1 MHHHRRSP
9 YPMLPVPV
17 ALEIVLENILPGSPI
32 EVPLESSLGL
42 VLSDEIIS
50 EEPMPPFP
58 ASIMDG
64 YAVQAK
70 DCPGNLT
77 VLGLASA
84 GFVSPMKVGEGK
96 IIQITTGSPIPEGAD
111 AVVMVEETEL
121 VEKLEDGTQ
130 IVKINTSALPG
141 QNIRTVGC
149 DIQLGQVIV
158 GAGEVIGPAEIG
170 LLAGAGV
177 TRVMVHR
184 PPVVGILS
192 TGDELV
198 EPSIKPKNGQ
208 IRDSNRSML
217 LSAMSSECSNI
228 PALDLGIAPDSL
240 PNLEKLFLDSLSRV
254 DVLITSGGVSMG
266 ELDLLKPFLEK
277 YGV

>member
-198 EPSIKPKNGQ
+198 EPSIKPKNGCVV
-208 IRDSNRSML
+208 L
-217 LSAMSSECSNI
+217 LLPFIQLLPSSKNQELARIIKKHSSK
-228 PALDLGIAPDSL
+228 GIKYNPTERKR
-240 PNLEKLFLDSLSRV
+240 EK
-254 DVLITSGGVSMG
+254 
-266 ELDLLKPFLEK
+266 KPEK
-277 YGV
+277 ERKKPRGRKKKKTNTPPGR

>member
-1 MHHHRRSP
+1 
-9 YPMLPVPV
+9 
-17 ALEIVLENILPGSPI
+17 
-32 EVPLESSLGL
+32 
-42 VLSDEIIS
+42 
-50 EEPMPPFP
+50 MPPFP

-198 EPSIKPKNGQ
+198 EPSIKPKNGCVV
-208 IRDSNRSML
+208 L
-217 LSAMSSECSNI
+217 LLPFIQLLPSSKNQELARIIKKHSSK
-228 PALDLGIAPDSL
+228 GIKYNPTERKR
-240 PNLEKLFLDSLSRV
+240 EK
-254 DVLITSGGVSMG
+254 
-266 ELDLLKPFLEK
+266 KPEK
-277 YGV
+277 ERKKPRGRKKKKTNTPPGR